1 MQVMLRVIQGPS
13 AGKEFKLP
21 VDNFVI
27 GRGDGCH
34 LKPKSD
40 MVSRKHCALAVRD
53 SKLFLEDFGS
63 KNGTYVNNERV
74 EGTVELKMGDE
85 LRVGP
90 LDFLILIDHT
100 LGAAKRSKVSSV
112 SEAASRVAQS
122 GGLGNDVASWLEEAD
137 EEDRQSRLE
146 NPETRQFRVDE
157 TSTTVSLDDLREME
171 EAEAAEGEGADDKSK
186 SGLLGMFGSKNKKKK
201 AYGKLPKV
209 ENAGAK
215 DSQSAA
221 NDAIRRLMDN
231 RR

>member
-1 MQVMLRVIQGPS
+1 MQVMLQVIRGPS

-63 KNGTYVNNERV
+63 KNGTYVNGERV
-74 EGTVELKMGDE
+74 EGTIELKMGDE

-112 SEAASRVAQS
+112 KEAASRVAEAS
-122 GGLGNDVASWLEEAD
+122 GLGNDVASWLEEAD
-137 EEDRQSRLE
+137 EEERQMRME

-157 TSTTVSLDDLREME
+157 TRTVSLDELRELEEE
-171 EAEAAEGEGADDKSK
+171 EAAAGDMKDGKTK
-186 SGLLGMFGSKNKKKK
+186 TGLLGMFGSKKKT
-201 AYGKLPKV
+201 YGKLPQV
-209 ENAGAK
+209 ENAGSK
-215 DSQSAA
+215 DSQAAA

>member
-1 MQVMLRVIQGPS
+1 MQVMLQVIRGPS

-53 SKLFLEDFGS
+53 SKLFLEDYGS
-63 KNGTYVNNERV
+63 KNGTYVNGERV
-74 EGTVELKMGDE
+74 EGTIELKMGDE

-112 SEAASRVAQS
+112 KEAASRVAEAS
-122 GGLGNDVASWLEEAD
+122 GLGNDVASWLEEAD
-137 EEDRQSRLE
+137 EEDRQLRME

-157 TSTTVSLDDLREME
+157 TRTVSLDELRELEEE
-171 EAEAAEGEGADDKSK
+171 EAAAADSK
-186 SGLLGMFGSKNKKKK
+186 DGKTKTGLLGMFGSKKKT
-201 AYGKLPKV
+201 YGKLPQV
-209 ENAGAK
+209 ESTGSK

>member
-1 MQVMLRVIQGPS
+1 MQVMLQVIRGPS

-63 KNGTYVNNERV
+63 KNGTLVNGERV
-74 EGTVELKMGDE
+74 EGTIELKMGDE

-112 SEAASRVAQS
+112 KEAASRVAEAS
-122 GGLGNDVASWLEEAD
+122 GLGNDVASWLEEAD
-137 EEDRQSRLE
+137 EEERQMRME

-157 TSTTVSLDDLREME
+157 TRTVSLDELRELEEE
-171 EAEAAEGEGADDKSK
+171 EAAAGDAKDDKTK
-186 SGLLGMFGSKNKKKK
+186 SGLLGMFGSKKK
-201 AYGKLPKV
+201 AYGKLPHV
-209 ENAGAK
+209 ENANSK
-215 DSQSAA
+215 DSQAAA
-221 NDAIRRLMDN
+221 NDAIRKLMDN

>member
-1 MQVMLRVIQGPS
+1 MQVMLQVIRGPS

-74 EGTVELKMGDE
+74 EGTIELKMGDE

-112 SEAASRVAQS
+112 KEAASRVAEAS
-122 GGLGNDVASWLEEAD
+122 GLGNDVASWLEEAD
-137 EEDRQSRLE
+137 EEERQMRME

-157 TSTTVSLDDLREME
+157 TRTVSLDELRELEEE
-171 EAEAAEGEGADDKSK
+171 EAAANESKDSKTK
-186 SGLLGMFGSKNKKKK
+186 SGLLGMFGSKKK
-201 AYGKLPKV
+201 AYGKLPEV
-209 ENAGAK
+209 ENAGSK

>member
-1 MQVMLRVIQGPS
+1 MQVMLQVIRGPS

-53 SKLFLEDFGS
+53 SKLFLEDYGS
-63 KNGTYVNNERV
+63 KNGTYVNGERV
-74 EGTVELKMGDE
+74 EGTIELKMGDE

-112 SEAASRVAQS
+112 KEAASRVAEAS
-122 GGLGNDVASWLEEAD
+122 GLGNDVASWLEEAD
-137 EEDRQSRLE
+137 EEERQMRME

-157 TSTTVSLDDLREME
+157 TRTVSLDELRELEEE
-171 EAEAAEGEGADDKSK
+171 EAAAADTKDGKTK
-186 SGLLGMFGSKNKKKK
+186 TGLLGMFGSKKKS
-201 AYGKLPKV
+201 YGKLPQV
-209 ENAGAK
+209 ESSGSK

>member
-1 MQVMLRVIQGPS
+1 MQVMLQVIRGPS

-63 KNGTYVNNERV
+63 KNGTYVNGERV

-112 SEAASRVAQS
+112 KEAASRVAQS
-122 GGLGNDVASWLEEAD
+122 SDMGNDVASWLEEAD
-137 EEDRQSRLE
+137 EEERQLRLE
-146 NPETRQFRVDE
+146 NPETRQFRVDD
-157 TSTTVSLDDLREME
+157 TRTVSLDELRELE
-171 EAEAAEGEGADDKSK
+171 EAENADSDTKETQANT
-186 SGLLGMFGSKNKKKK
+186 GILGMFGGKKKN
-201 AYGKLPKV
+201 YGKLPKV
-209 ENAGAK
+209 ESNNAK

>member
-1 MQVMLRVIQGPS
+1 MQVMLQVIRGPS

-53 SKLFLEDFGS
+53 SKLFLEDYGS
-63 KNGTYVNNERV
+63 KNGTYVNGERV
-74 EGTVELKMGDE
+74 EGTIELKMGDE

-112 SEAASRVAQS
+112 KEAASRVAEAS
-122 GGLGNDVASWLEEAD
+122 GIGNDVASWLEEAD
-137 EEDRQSRLE
+137 EEERQMRME

-157 TSTTVSLDDLREME
+157 TRTVSLDELRELEEE
-171 EAEAAEGEGADDKSK
+171 EAAGDSK
-186 SGLLGMFGSKNKKKK
+186 DGKTKTGLLGMFGSKKKT
-201 AYGKLPKV
+201 YGKLPQV
-209 ENAGAK
+209 ENAGSK

>member
-1 MQVMLRVIQGPS
+1 MQVMLQVIRGPS

-63 KNGTYVNNERV
+63 KNGTYVNDERV
-74 EGTVELKMGDE
+74 EGTIELKMGDE

-112 SEAASRVAQS
+112 KEAASRVAEAS
-122 GGLGNDVASWLEEAD
+122 GIGNDVASWLEEAD
-137 EEDRQSRLE
+137 EEERQMRMD

-157 TSTTVSLDDLREME
+157 TRTVSLDELRELEEE
-171 EAEAAEGEGADDKSK
+171 EAANGDTKDGKTK
-186 SGLLGMFGSKNKKKK
+186 TGLLGMFGSKKK
-201 AYGKLPKV
+201 AYGKLPQV
-209 ENAGAK
+209 ENAGSK

>member
-1 MQVMLRVIQGPS
+1 MQVMLQVIRGPS

-63 KNGTYVNNERV
+63 KNGTYVNGERV
-74 EGTVELKMGDE
+74 EGTIELKMGDE

-112 SEAASRVAQS
+112 KEAASRVAEAS
-122 GGLGNDVASWLEEAD
+122 GIGNDVASWLEEAD
-137 EEDRQSRLE
+137 EEERQMRMD

-157 TSTTVSLDDLREME
+157 TRTVSLDELRELEEE
-171 EAEAAEGEGADDKSK
+171 EAANGDTKDGKTK
-186 SGLLGMFGSKNKKKK
+186 TGLLGMFGSKKK
-201 AYGKLPKV
+201 AYGKLPQV
-209 ENAGAK
+209 ENAGSK

>member
-1 MQVMLRVIQGPS
+1 MQVMLQVIRGPS

-53 SKLFLEDFGS
+53 SKLFLEDYGS
-63 KNGTYVNNERV
+63 KNGTYVNGERV
-74 EGTVELKMGDE
+74 EGTIELKMGDE

-112 SEAASRVAQS
+112 KEAASRVAEAS
-122 GGLGNDVASWLEEAD
+122 GLGNDVASWLEEAD
-137 EEDRQSRLE
+137 EEERQMRME

-157 TSTTVSLDDLREME
+157 TRTVSLDELRELEEE
-171 EAEAAEGEGADDKSK
+171 EAAAADAKDGKTK
-186 SGLLGMFGSKNKKKK
+186 TGLLGMFGSKKKT
-201 AYGKLPKV
+201 YGKLPQV
-209 ENAGAK
+209 ESTGSK

>member
-40 MVSRKHCALAVRD
+40 SVSRKHCALAVRD

-63 KNGTYVNNERV
+63 KNGTYVNDERV

-85 LRVGP
+85 LKVGP
-90 LDFLILIDHT
+90 LEFLILIDHT

-137 EEDRQSRLE
+137 EEERQSRLD

-157 TSTTVSLDDLREME
+157 TATVSLDDLREME
-171 EAEAAEGEGADDKSK
+171 EAEANAEETADSGSK
-186 SGLLGMFGSKNKKKK
+186 SGLLGMFGGSKSKKKT
-201 AYGKLPKV
+201 YGKLPQR
-209 ENAGAK
+209 ESAGAK
-215 DSQSAA
+215 DSQAAA
-221 NDAIRRLMDN
+221 NDAIRKMMDH

>member
-1 MQVMLRVIQGPS
+1 MQVMLQVIRGPS

-63 KNGTYVNNERV
+63 KNGTYVNGERV

-112 SEAASRVAQS
+112 KEAASRVAQS
-122 GGLGNDVASWLEEAD
+122 NDMGNDVASWLEEAD
-137 EEDRQSRLE
+137 EEERQLRLE
-146 NPETRQFRVDE
+146 NPETRQFRVDD
-157 TSTTVSLDDLREME
+157 TRTVSLDELRELEEME
-171 EAEAAEGEGADDKSK
+171 GSDSETKETQANT
-186 SGLLGMFGSKNKKKK
+186 GLLGMFGSKKKS
-201 AYGKLPKV
+201 YGKLPKM
-209 ENAGAK
+209 ESNNAK

>member
-1 MQVMLRVIQGPS
+1 MQVMLRVIRGPS

-63 KNGTYVNNERV
+63 KNGTYVNGERV

-85 LRVGP
+85 LHVGP

-112 SEAASRVAQS
+112 KEAASRVAES
-122 GGLGNDVASWLEEAD
+122 SGLGNDVASWLEEAD
-137 EEDRQSRLE
+137 EEERQMRLE

-157 TSTTVSLDDLREME
+157 TRTVSLDELRELEEE
-171 EAEAAEGEGADDKSK
+171 EAANAEGKDGKTK
-186 SGLLGMFGSKNKKKK
+186 TGLLGMFGSKKKT
-201 AYGKLPKV
+201 YGKLP
-209 ENAGAK
+209 EMESNNAK

>member
-137 EEDRQSRLE
+137 EEERQQRLE

-157 TSTTVSLDDLREME
+157 TSTVSMDDLREME
-171 EAEAAEGEGADDKSK
+171 EAEAADEEGKDAKSK
-186 SGLLGMFGSKNKKKK
+186 SGLLGMFGSKKKKT
-201 AYGKLPKV
+201 YGKLPKV
-209 ENAGAK
+209 ESAGAK

>member
-1 MQVMLRVIQGPS
+1 MQVMLRVTQGPS

-40 MVSRKHCALAVRD
+40 MVSRRHCALAVRD
-53 SKLFLEDFGS
+53 AKLFLEDFGS

-74 EGTVELKMGDE
+74 EGTIELKMGDE
-85 LRVGP
+85 IRVGP
-90 LDFLILIDHT
+90 LDFLVLIDHT

-112 SEAASRVAQS
+112 TEAANRVAES

-137 EEDRQSRLE
+137 EEERQQRLE
-146 NPETRQFRVDE
+146 NPETRQFRIDE
-157 TSTTVSLDDLREME
+157 TKAVSQEELLGME
-171 EAEAAEGEGADDKSK
+171 ADENADKDAKTK
-186 SGLLGMFGSKNKKKK
+186 SGLLGMFASKKKK
-201 AYGKLPKV
+201 SYGKLPQV
-209 ENAGAK
+209 ESAGSK
-215 DSQSAA
+215 DSQAAA
-221 NDAIRRLMDN
+221 NDAIRRLMDH

>member
-1 MQVMLRVIQGPS
+1 MQVMLQVIRGPS

-74 EGTVELKMGDE
+74 EGTIELKMGDE

-112 SEAASRVAQS
+112 KEAASRVAEAS
-122 GGLGNDVASWLEEAD
+122 GLGNDVASWLEEAD
-137 EEDRQSRLE
+137 EEERQMRME

-157 TSTTVSLDDLREME
+157 TRTVSLDELRELEEE
-171 EAEAAEGEGADDKSK
+171 EAAANESKDGKTK
-186 SGLLGMFGSKNKKKK
+186 SGLLGMFGSKKK
-201 AYGKLPKV
+201 AYGKLPQV
-209 ENAGAK
+209 ENSGSK

>member
-1 MQVMLRVIQGPS
+1 MQVMLQVIRGPS

-63 KNGTYVNNERV
+63 KNGTYVNGERV
-74 EGTVELKMGDE
+74 EGTIELKMGDE

-112 SEAASRVAQS
+112 KEAASRVAEG

-137 EEDRQSRLE
+137 EEERQMRME

-157 TSTTVSLDDLREME
+157 TRTVSLDELRELEEE
-171 EAEAAEGEGADDKSK
+171 EAAAADKDGKTKTGS
-186 SGLLGMFGSKNKKKK
+186 LLGMFGSKKKT
-201 AYGKLPKV
+201 YGKLPQV
-209 ENAGAK
+209 ENAGSK

-221 NDAIRRLMDN
+221 NDAIRRMMDN

>member
-1 MQVMLRVIQGPS
+1 MQVMLQVIRGPS

-40 MVSRKHCALAVRD
+40 MVSRKHCALAIRD

-63 KNGTYVNNERV
+63 KNGTYVNGERV
-74 EGTVELKMGDE
+74 EGTIELKMGDE

-112 SEAASRVAQS
+112 KEAASRVAQS
-122 GGLGNDVASWLEEAD
+122 ADMSNDVASWLEEAD
-137 EEDRQSRLE
+137 EEERSHRLE

-157 TSTTVSLDDLREME
+157 TRTVSLDELRELE
-171 EAEAAEGEGADDKSK
+171 EELAAEAEEGGDSKTK
-186 SGLLGMFGSKNKKKK
+186 SGLLGMFGSKKKN
-201 AYGKLPKV
+201 YGKLPKM
-209 ENAGAK
+209 ESSAAK
-215 DSQSAA
+215 DSQAAA

>member
-13 AGKEFKLP
+13 TGKEFKLP
-21 VDNFVI
+21 VDRFVI

-40 MVSRKHCALAVRD
+40 MVSRQHCALAVRD
-53 SKLFLEDFGS
+53 AKLFLEDFGS

-74 EGTVELKMGDE
+74 EGTIELKMGDE
-85 LRVGP
+85 IRVGP
-90 LDFLILIDHT
+90 LDFLVLIDHT

-112 SEAASRVAQS
+112 KEAANRVAES

-137 EEDRQSRLE
+137 EEERQQRME

-157 TSTTVSLDDLREME
+157 TKTVSLEELREME
-171 EAEAAEGEGADDKSK
+171 AEEAANDSKTK
-186 SGLLGMFGSKNKKKK
+186 SGLLGMFAAKKKK
-201 AYGKLPKV
+201 SYGKLPKL
-209 ENAGAK
+209 ESSQSK
-215 DSQSAA
+215 DSQAAA
-221 NDAIRRLMDN
+221 NDAIRRLMDH